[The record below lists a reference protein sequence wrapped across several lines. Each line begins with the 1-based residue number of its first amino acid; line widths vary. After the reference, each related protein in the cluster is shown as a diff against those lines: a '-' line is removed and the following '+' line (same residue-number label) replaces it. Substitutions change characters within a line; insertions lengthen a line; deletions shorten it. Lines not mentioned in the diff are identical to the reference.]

1 MLENSSKNENRTKK
15 LAIPTWAW
23 LIILPVWTYG
33 VFVLVQFILAWIAEG
48 LIAVGVPLASM
59 NQVTFVTIISVLAYG
74 LAVFFVVWLPYN
86 LWGKRTTRKELGVPD
101 LPAWMDIFLSVP
113 AYIVYMIVSSIVMM
127 IAVRTIP
134 GLDVTQ
140 AQELPFSQTMLA
152 TQWQIT
158 LAFVVMVVLAPFA
171 EELLFRGYLYGKL
184 RRFAPAIGAILVTSL
199 AFGAAHLWTGG
210 SGPLQWAVALDTM
223 VLSLMLCTLREY
235 TGAIWAG
242 VLVHAIKNGLAFYLL
257 FINPNVID
265 QLQAGMLLLL

>member
-74 LAVFFVVWLPYN
+74 LAVFFVVWLPYK

-101 LPAWMDIFLSVP
+101 LPVWMDIFLSVP

-127 IAVRTIP
+127 IAVRTMP

>member
-74 LAVFFVVWLPYN
+74 LAVFFVVWLPYK

-101 LPAWMDIFLSVP
+101 LPTWMDIFLSVP